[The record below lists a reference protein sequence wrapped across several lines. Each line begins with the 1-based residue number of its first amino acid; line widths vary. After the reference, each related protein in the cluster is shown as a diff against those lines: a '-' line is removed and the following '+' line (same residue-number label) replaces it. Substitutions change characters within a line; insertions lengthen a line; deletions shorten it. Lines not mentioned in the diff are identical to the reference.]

1 MRLKIYTDTIE
12 LIRVL
17 RDVII
22 EIARHDADL
31 ARQTRRALS
40 SVALNI
46 AEGEHRRDG
55 HARSRFG
62 TAMGSA
68 NEVRACLE
76 VAEAFGYFN
85 GGLTEIHSR
94 ALRGSTL
101 ASPNATTAA
110 GY

>member
-17 RDVII
+17 RDVVV
-22 EIARHDADL
+22 EIARHDGDL
-31 ARQTRRALS
+31 ARQIRRALS

-62 TAMGSA
+62 TAMWSA

-76 VAEAFGYFN
+76 VAEAFGYIA
-85 GGLTEIHSR
+85 EQPVPR
-94 ALRGSTL
+94 DTL
-101 ASPNATTAA
+101 DRIARTLHKLV
-110 GY
+110 